1 MTKVGSHPIDLIEEY
16 LSGISDK
23 VTVELA
29 IYDYTPQSV
38 TDSRSVREI
47 GLPALRR
54 EYHALRSQLRA
65 EQEIAFQLS
74 VRTNSRSLPAHVPMI
89 DFVGSPPPTAFADAA
104 SILRHFGAERA
115 YLYDSG
121 RSFHMYGTNLVSKH
135 RWEQMLGRL
144 LLLNLPGRD
153 PVVDTRWVG
162 HRLIA
167 GYGALRWSSRSSLH
181 QREPRLVAIYR

>member
-1 MTKVGSHPIDLIEEY
+1 MTEVGSHPIDLIEKY
-16 LSGISDK
+16 LSGISDE

-38 TDSRSVREI
+38 TDARSVREI
-47 GLPALRR
+47 RLPALRR
-54 EYHALRSQLRA
+54 EYHALRLQLRA
-65 EQEIAFQLS
+65 EEEIAFQS
-74 VRTNSRSLPAHVPMI
+74 RVRTSKRGQPAHVPLI
-89 DFVGSPPPTAFADAA
+89 DFVGSPHPTAFADAA
-104 SILRHFGAERA
+104 SVLRHFGAEQA
-115 YLYDSG
+115 YLYSSG

-153 PVVDTRWVG
+153 PVLDTRWVG

-181 QREPRLVAIYR
+181 QREPRLVAIYH